1 MGRSFKLF
9 SVSGIDV
16 RIHFTF
22 PIILLWAAWQFGAM
36 TGSLS
41 GALFGVIAFILLF
54 VLVTL
59 HELGHSFA
67 ARRYGIAVQQI
78 VLSPIGGVAQL
89 KRMPDNPWQEFVI
102 AVAGPAVNVIIAV
115 FMTAVAVVFGFSVGD
130 LLAGLGRI
138 EGLAL
143 GALFSYV
150 FVYNIFLAAFN
161 LLPAFPMDGGRVLR
175 ALLAMRL
182 DYARATRIAA
192 NIGRALAV
200 AFGIWGLLNGG
211 FFQILIAIFI
221 YTAASQEARYAEVR
235 SALRQYTVQQVYQ
248 PNIMR
253 VDTGYTLQQVANL
266 TLYGGQRDFPVLSG
280 DQLLGWIDGP
290 TLQQALRTRP
300 GYEPV
305 TAVMRRDVQPL
316 LAEDDLFM
324 ALLRLQEENQ
334 ESLPVLSEPGTDG
347 ARRFLGVISRSH
359 INTVYQMS
367 QSAPTSAPRAQSA

>member
-16 RIHFTF
+16 RLHFTF
-22 PIILLWAAWQFGAM
+22 PIILIWAAWQFGSL
-36 TGSLS
+36 TGTLS
-41 GALFGVIAFILLF
+41 GALFGVVAFVLLF

-59 HELGHSFA
+59 HEFGHSFA
-67 ARRYGIAVQQI
+67 ARRYGIPVQQI
-78 VLSPIGGVAQL
+78 VLSPIGGLAQL
-89 KRMPDNPWQEFVI
+89 KRMPDSPWQEFVI
-102 AVAGPAVNVIIAV
+102 SIAGPAVNVVIAIV
-115 FMTAVAVVFGFSVGD
+115 MVTAAALSGFGVGD
-130 LLAGLGRI
+130 ILAGLGRI
-138 EGLAL
+138 DGLAL

-150 FVYNIFLAAFN
+150 FVYNIFLAGFN

-235 SALRQYTVQQVYQ
+235 SALRQFKVQQVYQ

-253 VDTGYTLQQVANL
+253 VDAMYTLQQVANL
-266 TLYGGQRDFPVLSG
+266 TLYGGQRDFPVLDG
-280 DQLLGWIDGP
+280 DRLIGWLDGP
-290 TLQQALRTRP
+290 ALQQALRTRP

-316 LAEDDLFM
+316 LAEDDLFT
-324 ALLRLQEENQ
+324 ALMRLQEEGR
-334 ESLPVLSEPGTDG
+334 EALPVVSEPDSSG
-347 ARRFLGVISRSH
+347 ARRFLGVMSRSH
-359 INTVYQMS
+359 VNTVYQMS